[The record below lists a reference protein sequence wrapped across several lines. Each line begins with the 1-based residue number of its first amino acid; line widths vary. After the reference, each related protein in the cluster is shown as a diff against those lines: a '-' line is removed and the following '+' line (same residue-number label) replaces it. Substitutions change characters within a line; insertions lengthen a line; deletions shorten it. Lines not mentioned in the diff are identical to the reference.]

1 MVAGWTLTALADDA
15 LTLFAGAAVGFVF
28 QAFNLV
34 PTLTVEE
41 NVALP
46 LLLDGATLRAV
57 RARVH
62 AALADVGLHARVT
75 HTPDRLSGGEAQRV
89 AVARALITDPAVIL
103 ADEPTGSLDSRTAD
117 GILELLRRAAS
128 ERGRTI
134 VMVTH
139 DPRAAGH
146 ATARRPGR
154 GRRVVAESPGRAL
167 AAREGGSVM
176 RGPRALT
183 AAILPLAARHLA
195 RRRIVAGVAA
205 LGLVAAVASLMA
217 TELLYVSVVASY
229 ERTAEQFAGRA
240 AFEVSNGDSGV
251 AEELADELR
260 QVPGVRAVAA
270 SVEGFVA
277 TPDLPGERL
286 YLYGVDLLADQ
297 EVRDYGAGSQA
308 VVSDPM
314 VFLAAPDSVGL
325 TGAFARAHGLALNDR
340 LEYSRRPGSRRS
352 RCARSSVNRKVRRP
366 PWTAVSRSSISPS
379 RRISSG
385 LERRVSQLAIAVAA
399 GTDLAIVERAIS
411 ARVGVRGVVERPR
424 ARTAA
429 FARLLTNYR
438 NGLLL
443 AAAVAGVVALY
454 FLCNLATIAI
464 VERRR
469 EMALLRALGMSAT
482 SIVVM
487 ATAEL
492 ALLSAAA
499 TALGVPLGS
508 VSPTS
513 CSRASEGGVA
523 TLYRRRRPTH
533 AVVRRALGARL
544 HGPRRGDARRRS
556 ARSAASHVRHSTRRS
571 AAGAR
576 RSRAGPAASLPLRG
590 DRRRADPDDQDRL
603 ADARMAAVL
612 GRCRGH
618 DGNARRGRG
627 RRDLRARGRVRLGG
641 ARRARGRASGRI
653 VPLLA
658 ARAVRNDLRR
668 VAVTCA
674 AVVSEPR
681 RVDRDRHLGEQPRS
695 HRGRG
700 VRHGVRAH
708 RPRGERRRDRS
719 PGKRSAFPRPS
730 PQRSD
735 AGRKSPPSTPCASI
749 RSPLPAPRAA
759 IVAGDTR
766 LYVDR
771 RRRLSVVEGDEAFAA
786 AGWRRA
792 LAVVVNQAFARR
804 FGRRPGDVLEAQD
817 AEWPPASA
825 HRRHPPRAH
834 ARRPRDHPS
843 RSGALSSLVARR
855 QRHSRRSL
863 VAVRER
869 IDGTSSRPFVRAS
882 ASVIASS
889 SSPSKS
895 SRRTY
900 RDLLGRMTA
909 LVDPLLAVAMLCA
922 LIGVASTEAAALMA
936 RRRTTEVLCA
946 VGLTRAQLARVV
958 GCELAIVGVIAAGM
972 AAVVGSALG
981 WLQVEVLLRG
991 MLGMAVL
998 YAYPRGLAL
1007 AVTTAVVVGTMLV
1020 GWMLGRRAGR
1030 VSAGGALQWE

>member
-1 MVAGWTLTALADDA
+1 
-15 LTLFAGAAVGFVF
+15 
-28 QAFNLV
+28 
-34 PTLTVEE
+34 
-41 NVALP
+41 
-46 LLLDGATLRAV
+46 
-57 RARVH
+57 
-62 AALADVGLHARVT
+62 
-75 HTPDRLSGGEAQRV
+75 
-89 AVARALITDPAVIL
+89 
-103 ADEPTGSLDSRTAD
+103 
-117 GILELLRRAAS
+117 
-128 ERGRTI
+128 
-134 VMVTH
+134 
-139 DPRAAGH
+139 
-146 ATARRPGR
+146 
-154 GRRVVAESPGRAL
+154 
-167 AAREGGSVM
+167 M

-340 LEYSRRPGSRRS
+340 LRVLTPAGVETLTVRALLGKQEGPATALDGRL
-352 RCARSSVNRKVRRP
+352 AIVDLSV
-366 PWTAVSRSSISPS
+366 AQDLL
-379 RRISSG
+379 G

-399 GTDLAIVERAIS
+399 GADLAIVERAIS

-499 TALGVPLGS
+499 TALGVPLGFGLAYELL
-508 VSPTS
+508 
-513 CSRASEGGVA
+513 ASFGSGVA
-523 TLYRRRRPTH
+523 TLYADVGRPTLSFDVRSVLACTVLGVATPVVAALAPLRRTFAIRPVEALQALAEAGQAPPRH
-533 AVVRRALGARL
+533 CRSVVIGGVLILTTGIVWLTRGWLPFSVDAAGMTAMLGAVAGVATCVPAVVYVLAARVE
-544 HGPRRGDARRRS
+544 R
-556 ARSAASHVRHSTRRS
+556 V
-571 AAGAR
+571 AG
-576 RSRAGPAASLPLRG
+576 
-590 DRRRADPDDQDRL
+590 
-603 ADARMAAVL
+603 
-612 GRCRGH
+612 
-618 DGNARRGRG
+618 
-627 RRDLRARGRVRLGG
+627 
-641 ARRARGRASGRI
+641 ASGRI

-674 AVVSEPR
+674 AVVVSLAGSIAIATWVSSLDRTVGAAFDTVFAHIDLVVSGGADPFAREAIRIPAAVAAEIGR
-681 RVDRDRHLGEQPRS
+681 WPEVAAVDAVRVDS
-695 HRGRG
+695 I
-700 VRHGVRAH
+700 
-708 RPRGERRRDRS
+708 
-719 PGKRSAFPRPS
+719 AF
-730 PQRSD
+730 
-735 AGRKSPPSTPCASI
+735 AGS
-749 RSPLPAPRAA
+749 RAA

-786 AGWRRA
+786 AGLA
-792 LAVVVNQAFARR
+792 SGTAVVVNQAFARR
-804 FGRRPGDVLEAQD
+804 FGRRPGDVLELGTPNGPLRLRIAAIHLELTPGD
-817 AEWPPASA
+817 LGTIHLDRELYRRWWRDDSA
-825 HRRHPPRAH
+825 TLVEV
-834 ARRPRDHPS
+834 S
-843 RSGALSSLVARR
+843 LRSGADRR
-855 QRHSRRSL
+855 H
-863 VAVRER
+863 
-869 IDGTSSRPFVRAS
+869 
-882 ASVIASS
+882 VIAAIRSRFGERHRLVVFTIEEL
-889 SSPSKS
+889 
-895 SRRTY
+895 RRTY